1 MIATKEKVCW
11 VDWENRVIS
20 FRDFAHAE
28 LRVFEEREKIC
39 GRTGLSD
46 SITRGGF

>member
-1 MIATKEKVCW
+1 MIATKENLCW

-28 LRVFEEREKIC
+28 PQVFEDREKM
-39 GRTGLSD
+39 LEYVLD
-46 SITRGGF
+46 SMEHGFRIQ